1 MNKSITCY
9 AEDIIKND
17 FFNKDIIFIEEYL
30 SHDGYD
36 RYGPKSNILDLF
48 IIEKIDNSY
57 IFNNY
62 HLEKWYTPQDDKEYY
77 LLNKNNIQDCRLGD
91 MKQMIE
97 NKNTNANAEFKSLLE
112 NMYLL
117 KINK

>member
-1 MNKSITCY
+1 MNKSITHY
-9 AEDIIKND
+9 AKDIIKND
-17 FFNKDIIFIEEYL
+17 FFNKDIVFIEEYI
-30 SHDGYD
+30 SHDGCD
-36 RYGPKSNILDLF
+36 KYGPKSNILDLF

-62 HLEKWYTPQDDKEYY
+62 HLEKWYTPHDDKEYY
-77 LLNKNNIQDCRLGD
+77 FSNKNDIHDCKLND
-91 MKQMIE
+91 MRQIIE
-97 NKNTNANAEFKSLLE
+97 RINKNTDIEFKSLLE